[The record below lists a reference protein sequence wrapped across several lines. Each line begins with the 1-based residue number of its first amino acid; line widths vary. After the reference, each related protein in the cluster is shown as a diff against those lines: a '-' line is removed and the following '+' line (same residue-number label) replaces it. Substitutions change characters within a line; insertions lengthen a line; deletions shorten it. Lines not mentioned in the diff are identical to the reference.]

1 MSMRRNSIKQKIVLD
16 KPKTLWDTDPNETSN
31 SNYDG
36 QKTPQRKGTKHM
48 DVIEIIATY
57 PRKNDEV
64 SVWAVENANGRTTI
78 DQMDAFRDTE
88 LKKVFCLHPL
98 TDPERAH
105 IIAEG
110 WRLVLSTAAGES
122 LIREARAQ
130 GF

>member
-1 MSMRRNSIKQKIVLD
+1 
-16 KPKTLWDTDPNETSN
+16 
-31 SNYDG
+31 
-36 QKTPQRKGTKHM
+36 M
-48 DVIEIIATY
+48 DVIEVIATY
-57 PRKNDEV
+57 PRKNDEA
-64 SVWAVENANGRTTI
+64 SVWAVEGANGRTSI
-78 DQMDAFRDTE
+78 SQMNAFSDTG

-110 WRLVLSTAAGES
+110 WRLILSTAAGES